1 MRSSSTAHLR
11 SSSFTGNGSGS
22 RNRSILRN
30 ASLVASVPRRRSIAS
45 SGVTMD
51 PTTVPSESNP
61 SPPPTERTSLLKK
74 AFSKAY
80 RDYKKKQNEAQLK
93 SSSKSED
100 GSAAVKEILLMRDLS
115 RRKRNSFCRGGE
127 GPIYCLGYSATNVT
141 AYLAARVEAEKP
153 SVEDV
158 YQHGEP
164 LVAGFSKT
172 HMHDVCLIGYDKV
185 SVSTSK
191 FILGC
196 YSCVLE
202 DIFFKDRECKTYN
215 KKLNT
220 LVIDC
225 CNGEVIKAAL
235 HHCFSGELPPK
246 FDVTSPDES
255 VARKL
260 AQLDRFAYKFQMKE
274 LRQLVYRTG
283 RKLIN
288 KRPVLACAVFDELSF
303 RGLGVVDSLKRYA
316 LDTMREMPCETL
328 LGGGVQWM
336 GEEAAEVIMQDQDLD
351 VDEFYM
357 FKILRAWE
365 SGAKMNA
372 DERRSV
378 ARRLSKHVDLRF
390 IDEDLLVSQVKSS
403 GYFDPKEI
411 AEAVRLVKESTE
423 NRNPHEM
430 ERVLVEGA
438 GSDIVN
444 GIYLRV
450 EDEMGMSEEEILF
463 VKEADDGYSDVG
475 LYLYGSKWHIAM
487 CADYSNCFY
496 FCKDNTDRPK
506 SELVPRTGWA
516 PMFSGVEPVPI
527 CSYIPNTRA
536 SRQDGYGAVILAPN
550 LEEMLDPTITE
561 KRRST
566 YLSIH
571 RDDTTEKRRMT
582 LEEMMNLPEDR
593 GSSFPL
599 LNP

>member
-61 SPPPTERTSLLKK
+61 SPPPTERTSLFKK

-127 GPIYCLGYSATNVT
+127 GPIYSLGYSATNVT

-164 LVAGFSKT
+164 LLAGFSKT
-172 HMHDVCLIGYDKV
+172 HMHDVSLVGYDKV
-185 SVSTSK
+185 SIGTSK

-220 LVIDC
+220 LAIDC
-225 CNGEVIKAAL
+225 CNGEVIKAAV
-235 HHCFSGELPPK
+235 HHCFSGEFPPK

-274 LRQLVYRTG
+274 LRHLVYRTG

-288 KRPVLACAVFDELSF
+288 RRPVLACAVFDELSF

-316 LDTMREMPCETL
+316 LDTIREMPCETL

-378 ARRLSKHVDLRF
+378 ARRLSKHIDLRF
-390 IDEDLLVSQVKSS
+390 IAEDLLVSQVKSS
-403 GYFDPKEI
+403 GYFEPKEI

-475 LYLYGSKWHIAM
+475 LYLYGCKWHIAM

-496 FCKDNTDRPK
+496 FCKDDTDRPK

-516 PMFSGVEPVPI
+516 PMFSGVEPGPI

-536 SRQDGYGAVILAPN
+536 SRDGAVILAPN